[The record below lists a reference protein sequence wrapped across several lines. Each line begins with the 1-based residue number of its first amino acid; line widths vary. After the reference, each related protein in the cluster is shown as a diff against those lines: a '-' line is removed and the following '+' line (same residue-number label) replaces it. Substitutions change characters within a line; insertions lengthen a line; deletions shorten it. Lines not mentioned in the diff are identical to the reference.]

1 MTLLNK
7 EQKNAPRCAVRG
19 LVAPRAMCGAV
30 IVGGEF
36 CGSDKPCQHKVQPQP
51 LPTSAVLNAFQSVR
65 PRGVDMSSAVPM
77 RKGAGKPLTLGKP
90 LVRVL
95 DSNGNPRAP
104 LSPRV
109 NCGIAIEGLE
119 QAQASQDKRS
129 ALVKGGL

>member
-1 MTLLNK
+1 MTLLNI
-7 EQKNAPRCAVRG
+7 EQTNAPRCAVLG
-19 LVAPRAMCGAV
+19 LVSPRAMCGAV
-30 IVGGEF
+30 IVGGD
-36 CGSDKPCQHKVQPQP
+36 CGSDKPCQHKVQPQS
-51 LPTSAVLNAFQSVR
+51 LPTSTVLNAFQSVR
-65 PRGVDMSSAVPM
+65 PRGVDMPSAVPM

-109 NCGIAIEGLE
+109 NCGIAIEGRA